1 MLKYFA
7 IIIFI
12 ILAVI
17 YYVMPV
23 EETNTAQTFLTISTF
38 LFAIFTGFF
47 ISRQGKRYTTI
58 RDQIAIFDGEL
69 TSCYRQ
75 FGHLGKTAQDA
86 SAKIIRQH
94 YEKIVKNS
102 AWDYHFNHKS
112 NTIISLHQL
121 SEKHSGNK
129 SLPSLK
135 HLALQR
141 ILTALEALQ
150 RSRKSMVSLYTE
162 RIPRFQ
168 WVVVD
173 LLAIILF
180 ITVSTIPSESY
191 LLGAILKGAFTSSVI
206 FILILLREFD
216 RLNFFEK
223 TIGEHSAQDILD
235 ILSGKK

>member
-7 IIIFI
+7 ILIFV
-12 ILAVI
+12 ILAVT
-17 YYVMPV
+17 YYFLPV
-23 EETNTAQTFLTISTF
+23 EATNTAQTFLTISTF

-47 ISRQGKRYTTI
+47 ISRQGKRYTSI

-75 FGHLGKTAQDA
+75 FGHLGKAAQKA
-86 SAKIIRQH
+86 SAKIIKQH
-94 YEKIVKNS
+94 YEKIVKNN
-102 AWDYHFNHKS
+102 AWDYHFNNKS
-112 NTIISLHQL
+112 NTITSLHQL
-121 SEKHSGNK
+121 AEKHSGNK
-129 SLPSLK
+129 PLPSLK

-141 ILTALEALQ
+141 VLTALETLQ

-168 WVVVD
+168 WILVD
-173 LLAIILF
+173 LLAVILF
-180 ITVSTIPSESY
+180 ITVSTIPSEGY
-191 LLGAILKGAFTSSVI
+191 FLGAILKGAFCSSVI
-206 FILILLREFD
+206 FIIILLREFD

-223 TIGEHSAQDILD
+223 TIGEHSAKDILE